1 MSKTRNLLFRIG
13 AVLLL
18 VLIAGLMFV
27 VGRGH
32 TVYLDNKTLEYEGE
46 SYPALYRID
55 VVKNGERLARL
66 GKRERGMATNIG
78 QNFKITLVIT
88 REKKGE
94 EEEQEIELKLPYS
107 MDGIVLNLPGYLSGL
122 PQEAYLTEFVS
133 SAEAEP
139 VPEEEEISTDEFGFS
154 TDSEAPP
161 EG

>member
-122 PQEAYLTEFVS
+122 PEEAYLTEFVS

>member
-122 PQEAYLTEFVS
+122 PEEAYLTEFVS

-139 VPEEEEISTDEFGFS
+139 APEEEEISTDEFGFS

>member
-1 MSKTRNLLFRIG
+1 MSKTRRLLFRLG
-13 AVLLL
+13 TLL
-18 VLIAGLMFV
+18 VLLAIAACMMV

-32 TVYLDNKTLEYEGE
+32 TVFLDNKTLEYNGQ
-46 SYPALYRID
+46 SYPALYKIEVEKD
-55 VVKNGERLARL
+55 GETIAKLN
-66 GKRERGMATNIG
+66 KRERGKATNIG
-78 QNFKITLVIT
+78 QTFEITLRIT
-88 REKKGE
+88 KEKKGA
-94 EEEQEIELKLPYS
+94 EEEQTIRIKLPYS

-122 PQEAYLTEFVS
+122 PEEAYLTEFVS